1 MSALRSLHKSTLLQR
16 QVLTSIRTSYPRK
29 ISSLSLPAPFLY
41 PSILPPFLPLQSLTS
56 LIPIF
61 TRIWD
66 SILQAVPKKKSSYS
80 QKRSRQMAGKALKD
94 KTNLT
99 RCEACGEWRLLHTLC
114 GPCAKS
120 IQNDWRK
127 RERLE
132 EQGRY
137 K

>member
-1 MSALRSLHKSTLLQR
+1 MSALRSLNKSVLLQR
-16 QVLTSIRTSYPRK
+16 QVLTSIRTSYTRH
-29 ISSLSLPAPFLY
+29 IASLSLPAPFLI
-41 PSILPPFLPLQSLTS
+41 PSILHPFLPLQSLTS

-61 TRIWD
+61 TQIWD
-66 SILQAVPKKKSSYS
+66 SILRAVPKKKSTYS
-80 QKRSRQMAGKALKD
+80 RKRSRQMAGKALKD

-127 RERLE
+127 RERRE
-132 EQGRY
+132 ERGLY
-137 K
+137 E